1 MEITNKVQGKNYVT
15 PVKLEVDKPV
25 KKVYTPT
32 TVRIQCLVDATV
44 KLTGT
49 VSGIQYTF
57 HGAGSIQKVDIRD
70 KDEILDKKRGRAC
83 CGGNSGKALFQL
95 VLE

>member
-1 MEITNKVQGKNYVT
+1 MEIANKVRDKGDV
-15 PVKLEVDKPV
+15 PSVKLEVDKPV

-32 TVRIQCLVDATV
+32 TVKIQSLVDATV

-49 VSGIQYTF
+49 VSGHQYIF
-57 HGAGSIQKVDIRD
+57 HGAGSTQDVDERD
-70 KDEILDKKRGRAC
+70 KYEILDKKRGRAC
-83 CGGNSGKALFQL
+83 CGGDSGKALFQL